1 MIPPAAVGIAEC
13 PPLSGHAAAVF
24 MRLFGA
30 RESAFPSAELGR
42 PCWVPENAARMVAK
56 SLGVAAARK
65 SSRIS
70 WHRASSEG
78 VALVRTPSVMRV
90 PDREDCG
97 THAAS
102 LL

>member
-1 MIPPAAVGIAEC
+1 MMPAAAVGIAEY
-13 PPLSGHAAAVF
+13 PPLSGHASGVF

-42 PCWVPENAARMVAK
+42 TCRVPENAARIAAK
-56 SLGVAAARK
+56 NLGVAAARM

-70 WHRASSEG
+70 WHRAAREG
-78 VALVRTPSVMRV
+78 VALVQALSVMRV

-97 THAAS
+97 TRAAS

>member
-1 MIPPAAVGIAEC
+1 MVSTAAVGIAEC
-13 PPLSGHAAAVF
+13 PPLSGHASAVV
-24 MRLFGA
+24 MRRFGA
-30 RESAFPSAELGR
+30 RERAFLSAELGR
-42 PCWVPENAARMVAK
+42 TCRVPENAARIAAK
-56 SLGVAAARK
+56 NLGVAAARK

-70 WHRASSEG
+70 WHGAAREG
-78 VALVRTPSVMRV
+78 VALVRAPSVMRV